1 MTDEAEYIHILS
13 AEGRCSCGDFVMHPS
28 DPYFTQHAARHFR
41 ETNVIVRRE
50 GLYVGF
56 GWGIV
61 ITAVI
66 VLVAT
71 LVLVACA

>member
-1 MTDEAEYIHILS
+1 MSEMEYVHVLN
-13 AEGRCSCGDFVMHPS
+13 AQGRCSCGQFVMHPS

-41 ETNVIVRRE
+41 ETAVVVRRE
-50 GLYVGF
+50 GFYVGV

-66 VLVAT
+66 VLVALLT
-71 LVLVACA
+71 LVACAR